1 MFPQESM
8 YDLIVIG
15 GGPAGTSAAITAA
28 RSGARV
34 LLLERGRFPRHKV
47 CGEFVSA
54 ESLDLLAALLDSRHA
69 PLLHQAVAIPRA
81 RLYLDG
87 RVLETAVDPPAAS
100 IARLDL
106 DAALWHSAESAGVD
120 ARQQVHVQGVVQ
132 SRPETGPFRILTA
145 TGDFEARA
153 LVNASGRWSN
163 LNASPPPQ
171 GTVHEKW
178 LGLKAHFAEPSPEAS
193 VDLYFFDGGYCG
205 VQPVDVNSENSD
217 SENSNGRSSNSQQDS
232 QPAGRRLENRR
243 PQNHRPQNH
252 GRVNACAM
260 VRREVGSTLTQVFA
274 RHPALRERS
283 RRWRLLS
290 DPVGTSPL
298 IFRDPQ
304 PQRDGV
310 LMAGDAAGFVDPF
323 VGDGISLALRSGS
336 LAAQCLT
343 PFLTGELPLQDAA
356 QQYRQIYEQRLDP
369 VFRASSRIRRMLVL
383 PRVLRTPLL
392 LLLEKTPAITRYV
405 VSKTR

>member
-1 MFPQESM
+1 M

-54 ESLDLLAALLDSRHA
+54 ESLDLLAALLDSQYAALQHDAIR
-69 PLLHQAVAIPRA
+69 IPRA

-87 RVLETAVDPPAAS
+87 RVLETTVDPPAAS

-106 DAALWHSAESAGVD
+106 DAALWQSAKNAGVE
-120 ARQQVHVQGVVQ
+120 ARHQVTVRSIVRGPGA
-132 SRPETGPFRILTA
+132 SPFRILT
-145 TGDFEARA
+145 GGGEFEARA

-163 LNASPPPQ
+163 LSATPPKN
-171 GTVHEKW
+171 GGHREKW
-178 LGLKAHFAEPSPEAS
+178 VGLKAHFAEPSPEMS
-193 VDLYFFDGGYCG
+193 VDLYFFEGGYCG
-205 VQPVDVNSENSD
+205 VQPVDING
-217 SENSNGRSSNSQQDS
+217 ENSNHQLPD
-232 QPAGRRLENRR
+232 RRLA
-243 PQNHRPQNH
+243 NH

-260 VRREVGSTLTQVFA
+260 VRPEVGSTLAEVFA
-274 RHPALRERS
+274 RHPALDERS
-283 RRWRLLS
+283 RKWQPLS
-290 DPVGTSPL
+290 DPVSTAPL

-304 PQRDGV
+304 PERDSI
-310 LMAGDAAGFVDPF
+310 LMAGDAAGFIDPF

-336 LAAQCLT
+336 LAGQCLM
-343 PFLTGELPLQDAA
+343 PFLVGEISLHDAA
-356 QQYRQIYEQRLDP
+356 HQYRQTYERRLAP

-383 PRVLRTPLL
+383 PPVLRTPLL
-392 LLLEKTPAITRYV
+392 FLLENTPAITRYV

>member
-1 MFPQESM
+1 M

-28 RSGARV
+28 RSGSRV

-54 ESLDLLAALLDSRHA
+54 ESLDLLAALLNSQYEA
-69 PLLHQAVAIPRA
+69 LLHDAIRIPRA

-87 RVLETAVDPPAAS
+87 RVLETTVDPPAAS

-106 DAALWHSAESAGVD
+106 DAALWQSAKSAGVD
-120 ARQQVHVQGVVQ
+120 ARQQVTVQ
-132 SRPETGPFRILTA
+132 SIVHSSPGTGPFRILTA
-145 TGDFEARA
+145 GGEFETPA

-163 LNASPPPQ
+163 LNATPADN
-171 GTVHEKW
+171 GTPSEKW
-178 LGLKAHFAEPSPEAS
+178 LGLKAHFAEPSPKAS

-205 VQPVDVNSENSD
+205 VQPVNVDG
-217 SENSNGRSSNSQQDS
+217 ENSNHRLSDHGLANQGLANQGRM
-232 QPAGRRLENRR
+232 
-243 PQNHRPQNH
+243 
-252 GRVNACAM
+252 NACAM
-260 VRREVGSTLTQVFA
+260 VRAEVGSTLTEVFA
-274 RHPALRERS
+274 RHPGLEERS

-290 DPVGTSPL
+290 DPVSTSPL

-304 PQRDGV
+304 PERDGV

-336 LAAQCLT
+336 LAAECIVQFRAGGLS
-343 PFLTGELPLQDAA
+343 LQDAA
-356 QQYRQIYEQRLDP
+356 SQYRHTYEQRLAP
-369 VFRASSRIRRMLVL
+369 VFRASSKIRRMLVL
-383 PRVLRTPLL
+383 PRAVRIPLL
-392 LLLEKTPAITRYV
+392 FLLENTPAITQYLVRR
-405 VSKTR
+405 TR